1 MLIGYKIFLSVLS
14 KVLSKKISTFSQKLS
29 SFTTQRTF
37 QINSQ
42 KKSARLTRTWF
53 NRGQGRIPVVTEKQR
68 IKLALHQTSSSSI
81 IMVSV
86 TFWLDEVQ
94 EGRGGE
100 GREGKGRGGAGRE
113 IKIPVCSCLLT
124 TGLENTKSCLRALK
138 THLVPKAIRK

>member
-29 SFTTQRTF
+29 SFTNQRTF

-42 KKSARLTRTWF
+42 KRSARLTRTWF
-53 NRGQGRIPVVTEKQR
+53 SRGQGTIPVVTEKQR
-68 IKLALHQTSSSSI
+68 IKLALHQTSSSSV

-94 EGRGGE
+94 EE
-100 GREGKGRGGAGRE
+100 REGKGRSRE
-113 IKIPVCSCLLT
+113 GDQDTCLFMFID
-124 TGLENTKSCLRALK
+124 NRLRKHQKLFESPQNSLSA
-138 THLVPKAIRK
+138 

>member
-14 KVLSKKISTFSQKLS
+14 KVLSKKINTFSQKLS

-37 QINSQ
+37 QINP
-42 KKSARLTRTWF
+42 KKPARLTRTWF
-53 NRGQGRIPVVTEKQR
+53 NRGQGTIPVVTEKQR

-94 EGRGGE
+94 EGRGG
-100 GREGKGRGGAGRE
+100 
-113 IKIPVCSCLLT
+113 
-124 TGLENTKSCLRALK
+124 
-138 THLVPKAIRK
+138 

>member
-68 IKLALHQTSSSSI
+68 IKLALHQTSSSSV

-86 TFWLDEVQ
+86 AFWLDEVQ

-100 GREGKGRGGAGRE
+100 GGEGKGRSRE
-113 IKIPVCSCLLT
+113 GDQDTCLFMFID
-124 TGLENTKSCLRALK
+124 NWLRKYQKLFESPQNSLSA
-138 THLVPKAIRK
+138 

>member
-14 KVLSKKISTFSQKLS
+14 KVLSKKINTFSQKLS

-68 IKLALHQTSSSSI
+68 FKLALHQTSSSSV

-94 EGRGGE
+94 EGRGGK
-100 GREGKGRGGAGRE
+100 GGEGKGRSRE
-113 IKIPVCSCLLT
+113 GDQDTCLFMFID
-124 TGLENTKSCLRALK
+124 NWLRKHQKLFESPQNSLSA
-138 THLVPKAIRK
+138 

>member
-42 KKSARLTRTWF
+42 KRSARLTRTWF
-53 NRGQGRIPVVTEKQR
+53 SRGQGTIPVVTEKQR
-68 IKLALHQTSSSSI
+68 IKLTLHQTSSSSV

-94 EGRGGE
+94 EE
-100 GREGKGRGGAGRE
+100 REGKGRSRE
-113 IKIPVCSCLLT
+113 GDQDTCLFMFID
-124 TGLENTKSCLRALK
+124 NRLRKHQKLFESPQNSLSA
-138 THLVPKAIRK
+138 

>member
-68 IKLALHQTSSSSI
+68 IKLALHQTSSSSV

-94 EGRGGE
+94 EE
-100 GREGKGRGGAGRE
+100 REGKGRSRE
-113 IKIPVCSCLLT
+113 GDQDTCLFMFID
-124 TGLENTKSCLRALK
+124 NWLRKYQKLFESPQNSLSA
-138 THLVPKAIRK
+138 

>member
-14 KVLSKKISTFSQKLS
+14 KVLSKKINTFSQKLS

-42 KKSARLTRTWF
+42 KRSARLTRTWF
-53 NRGQGRIPVVTEKQR
+53 SRGQGTIPVVTEKQR
-68 IKLALHQTSSSSI
+68 IKLALHQTSSSSV

-94 EGRGGE
+94 EE
-100 GREGKGRGGAGRE
+100 REGKGRSRE
-113 IKIPVCSCLLT
+113 GDQDTCLFMFID
-124 TGLENTKSCLRALK
+124 NWLRKYQKLFESPQNSLSA
-138 THLVPKAIRK
+138 